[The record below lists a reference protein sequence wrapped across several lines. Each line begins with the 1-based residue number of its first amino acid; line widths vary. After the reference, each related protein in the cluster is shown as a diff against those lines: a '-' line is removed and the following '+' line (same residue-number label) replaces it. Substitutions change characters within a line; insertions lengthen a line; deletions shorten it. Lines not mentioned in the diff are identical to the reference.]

1 MLSKFTF
8 AIVALQASLALA
20 GKAVIANRCD
30 YDIWVWSI
38 STGQASTSFMIPA
51 RSTHSEAYTG
61 SSTSLK
67 VSKSDALVAGQ
78 HTQFEYS
85 IAAGQLW
92 YDISFVDCAKGES
105 ASNCPGHDEGL
116 AMDASD
122 SSCGKID
129 CAAGE
134 YCPTQAY
141 YVDTPVSKLNLAEPV
156 FMCPSS
162 LGTNVDL
169 YMKVCSGQPQ
179 IKRSIAGRMEI
190 DGEA

>member
-1 MLSKFTF
+1 MLSKITF
-8 AIVALQASLALA
+8 ATVALQASLVLA
-20 GKAVIANRCD
+20 GKAVVANRCP

-38 STGQASTSFMIPA
+38 STGHPSTSFMIPA
-51 RSTHSEAYTG
+51 RSTHSEEYTG

-67 VSKSDALVAGQ
+67 ISKSEALVAGQ

-105 ASNCPGHDEGL
+105 ASSCPGHDEGL

-122 SSCGKID
+122 DSCGKID
-129 CAAGE
+129 CPAGE

-141 YVDTPVSKLNLAEPV
+141 YVDTPLQKLGIAEPV
-156 FMCPSS
+156 FMCPKS
-162 LGTNVDL
+162 LGTGVDL
-169 YMKVCSGQPQ
+169 YMKVCSGQEQ
-179 IKRSIAGRMEI
+179 IKRSVAGRMAI
-190 DGEA
+190 NGET